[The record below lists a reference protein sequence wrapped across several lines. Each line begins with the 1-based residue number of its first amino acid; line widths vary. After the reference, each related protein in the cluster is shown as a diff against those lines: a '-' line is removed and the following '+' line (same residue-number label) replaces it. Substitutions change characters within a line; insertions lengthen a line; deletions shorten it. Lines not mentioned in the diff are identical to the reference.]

1 MKHRGLLAAYVVSD
15 WLAGAASWTVLF
27 VYRKVM
33 FEQAEALDAALIAS
47 DGRYQLGLALVPL
60 FWLVLHALAGMY
72 LKPMKRHR
80 ILELGQVTLTTL
92 VGVLVLFFALLLDDA
107 IVSYRQYYASLSV
120 LFLGHGSLT
129 LLGRMIITTRTV
141 KKIHSGQWSF
151 PTLVIGGNERA
162 LRTIEE
168 MQTLA
173 RIRGSTSSDSSK
185 PTVRIRNWRR

>member
-1 MKHRGLLAAYVVSD
+1 MMRRGLLAAYVASD

-33 FEQAEALDAALIAS
+33 FEQADTLDASTIAA
-47 DGRYQLGLALVPL
+47 DGRYQLGLALVPV
-60 FWLVLHALAGMY
+60 FWFVLHALAGMY
-72 LKPMKRHR
+72 LRLMKRHR

-129 LLGRMIITTRTV
+129 LLGRMIIRR
-141 KKIHSGQWSF
+141 
-151 PTLVIGGNERA
+151 ERS
-162 LRTIEE
+162 R
-168 MQTLA
+168 
-173 RIRGSTSSDSSK
+173 RSTAVNGASHLGD
-185 PTVRIRNWRR
+185 